1 MDKKLRERQ
10 IVREGFYFEYAVLY
24 NFLFIKESRKKYYRL
39 QTFFRDHVTPKTE
52 SNHFIRVMADEN
64 SALDHM
70 NKLYFICF
78 TDY

>member
-39 QTFFRDHVTPKTE
+39 QTF
-52 SNHFIRVMADEN
+52 
-64 SALDHM
+64 
-70 NKLYFICF
+70 Y
-78 TDY
+78 